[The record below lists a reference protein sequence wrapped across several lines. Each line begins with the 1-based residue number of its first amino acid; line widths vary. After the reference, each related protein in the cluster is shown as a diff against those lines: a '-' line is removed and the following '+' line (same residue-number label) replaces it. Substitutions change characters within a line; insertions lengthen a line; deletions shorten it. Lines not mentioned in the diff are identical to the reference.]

1 MNSGTESD
9 RDALLTEGKKIM
21 RTGKFDEAEQIFRSI
36 LEDEPQEPDA
46 LHLLGLVRFQI
57 GYPEEAVTFINQ
69 AIAHARPNEDYLY
82 NLGRIYKMTGRL
94 ADALEKFQQA
104 LVLKPDYTDAHINL
118 GDTLKE
124 LGRLEDAVD
133 CYRKALD
140 IKPDFAE
147 ALNNLGNMLK
157 ALRRLDEAIA
167 SYHKAIAI
175 KPDFAEA
182 HNNLGNALQDFGELD
197 EATSSYQQA
206 LANKPDFAEAHS
218 NLGNVLNE
226 LGRQDEALASFHK
239 ALAIKPDYAEGHFN
253 LGIAFQRQGKLDE
266 AVIRYRKAIAIRPDY
281 VGAYNNLGHVFQDL
295 GNLDE
300 ALASYH
306 KAVAINPN
314 FYEAER
320 NLLFVILYVPG
331 LSPDDI
337 FAEHLRFSEKHT
349 QDIAKPIEKLTND
362 PTPDRRLRIGYLS
375 SDFRNH
381 PVGANVLP
389 LIASYDRAN
398 FEIFCYADISR
409 PDAMTERFQSFVEN
423 WIPIDGK
430 SDADVAGMIR
440 ADGIDILVSLAG
452 HFDRNRPLICAH
464 RAAPV
469 QVSYHDGATS
479 GLGEMDYWLTDGF
492 LHPPDTKELFTE
504 ELQRLPVFYQYPPM
518 EEAPPVGTLPTDKEG
533 FVTFG
538 SFNNPAKVND
548 EVIGLWAEVLKSVP
562 GSRLLLKYKNWYAQ
576 GSLQESLIKRFTT
589 LGVGHDRVLFEA
601 SPDTLMGHLRRYEMI
616 DIALDPFPFNGATT
630 TFQALWM
637 GVPVI
642 TLAGE
647 TFISR
652 AAGSILHHV
661 GLDDLTVDTPEAYVA
676 CARNLAG
683 DIERLKKLRVELRG
697 RVAASPLCDAPA
709 YALCIEAAYLEMWR
723 KWCSRHENTL

>member
-1 MNSGTESD
+1 
-9 RDALLTEGKKIM
+9 M
-21 RTGKFDEAEQIFRSI
+21 RPS
-36 LEDEPQEPDA
+36 
-46 LHLLGLVRFQI
+46 
-57 GYPEEAVTFINQ
+57 
-69 AIAHARPNEDYLY
+69 
-82 NLGRIYKMTGRL
+82 
-94 ADALEKFQQA
+94 
-104 LVLKPDYTDAHINL
+104 
-118 GDTLKE
+118 
-124 LGRLEDAVD
+124 
-133 CYRKALD
+133 
-140 IKPDFAE
+140 
-147 ALNNLGNMLK
+147 
-157 ALRRLDEAIA
+157 
-167 SYHKAIAI
+167 S
-175 KPDFAEA
+175 
-182 HNNLGNALQDFGELD
+182 
-197 EATSSYQQA
+197 AT
-206 LANKPDFAEAHS
+206 
-218 NLGNVLNE
+218 
-226 LGRQDEALASFHK
+226 
-239 ALAIKPDYAEGHFN
+239 
-253 LGIAFQRQGKLDE
+253 
-266 AVIRYRKAIAIRPDY
+266 RKAIAIRPDY
-281 VGAYNNLGHVFQDL
+281 VGAYNNLGQVFQDL

-518 EEAPPVGTLPTDKEG
+518 EEAPPVGTLPTAKEG

-576 GSLQESLIKRFTT
+576 ESLQESLIKRFTT

-723 KWCSRHENTL
+723 NWCSRHENTLMQRYRRCRVKSRRLLFKAGTVRVRLWQIPSVYGRRARPRRPIRRLRFGETAGPTDTRGFPHRPASSSSTVPRSTEPRSAPPWRRRCERWCWTPKSPSPGPPPGRRRHPGRRPGRWCRHG

>member
-1 MNSGTESD
+1 MSIEENTPPQQQESTQQSLD
-9 RDALLTEGKKIM
+9 QAVQHHKAGELHKAEDLYKQILDA
-21 RTGKFDEAEQIFRSI
+21 D
-36 LEDEPQEPDA
+36 PDHA
-46 LHLLGLVRFQI
+46 VVLHLLGVINFQVGKNEI
-57 GYPEEAVTFINQ
+57 AVDLISKSV
-69 AIAHARPNEDYLY
+69 AI
-82 NLGRIYKMTGRL
+82 
-94 ADALEKFQQA
+94 
-104 LVLKPDYTDAHINL
+104 KPDY
-118 GDTLKE
+118 
-124 LGRLEDAVD
+124 
-133 CYRKALD
+133 
-140 IKPDFAE
+140 AE
-147 ALNNLGNMLK
+147 AHNNLGNTLK
-157 ALRRLDEAIA
+157 ALKKLDEAADSYHKALTLNPDILEAHNNLGNTLKDLGRLDEAVA
-167 SYHKAIAI
+167 CYHKALAI
-175 KPDFAEA
+175 EPDFAEA
-182 HNNLGNALQDFGELD
+182 HNNLGNALKILGKLD
-197 EATSSYQQA
+197 EAADSY
-206 LANKPDFAEAHS
+206 
-218 NLGNVLNE
+218 
-226 LGRQDEALASFHK
+226 HK
-239 ALAIKPDYAEGHFN
+239 ALAIKPEIVEAHNNLGNVLKELGKLDEAVDNYHKAIARKPEYAEAHYN

-576 GSLQESLIKRFTT
+576 ESLQESLIKRFTT

>member
-1 MNSGTESD
+1 MSIEKNHPPQQQESTQQSLD
-9 RDALLTEGKKIM
+9 QAVQHHKAGELHKAEDLYKQILDA
-21 RTGKFDEAEQIFRSI
+21 D
-36 LEDEPQEPDA
+36 PDHA
-46 LHLLGLVRFQI
+46 VVLHLLGVINFQVGKNEI
-57 GYPEEAVTFINQ
+57 AVDLISKSV
-69 AIAHARPNEDYLY
+69 AI
-82 NLGRIYKMTGRL
+82 
-94 ADALEKFQQA
+94 
-104 LVLKPDYTDAHINL
+104 KPDY
-118 GDTLKE
+118 
-124 LGRLEDAVD
+124 
-133 CYRKALD
+133 
-140 IKPDFAE
+140 AE
-147 ALNNLGNMLK
+147 AHNNLGNTLK
-157 ALRRLDEAIA
+157 ALKKLDEAADSYHKALTLNPDILEAHNNLGNTLKDLGRLDEAVA
-167 SYHKAIAI
+167 CYHKALAI
-175 KPDFAEA
+175 EPDFAEA
-182 HNNLGNALQDFGELD
+182 HNNLGNALKILGKLD
-197 EATSSYQQA
+197 EAADSY
-206 LANKPDFAEAHS
+206 
-218 NLGNVLNE
+218 
-226 LGRQDEALASFHK
+226 HK
-239 ALAIKPDYAEGHFN
+239 ALAIKPEIVEAHNNLGNVLKELGKLDEAVDNYHKAIARKPEYAEAHYN

-576 GSLQESLIKRFTT
+576 ESLQESLIKRFTT

-652 AAGSILHHV
+652 VAGSILHHV